1 METVMITEDWTRE
14 IDQSH
19 SIIRAANIAALAECR
34 NKGLSCAAAYIAL
47 MQECMENYARL
58 QNSDHEA
65 IRQIREFLDEWEA
78 EAGDQHPH

>member
-1 METVMITEDWTRE
+1 METVKSTEDWQRE

-19 SIIRAANIAALAECR
+19 SIIRAANIAALTECK

-47 MQECMENYARL
+47 MQECMENYAQL

-78 EAGDQHPH
+78 DAGDQQTH